1 MIKNKQ
7 KIEKEMY
14 KSINRNINQVKDP
27 ISINLSPNQNA

>member
-14 KSINRNINQVKDP
+14 KSINRNINQVEDP